1 MKTIEFKNHKI
12 VIYASIET
20 LPIKRYQKFNKFLM
34 IDNEVGSCFEDYD
47 VRTSKAVEFL
57 RKDLKEEAI
66 QELENR
72 RQAVFN
78 SFEEYSPK
86 NNAFAILVHSID
98 DKIYSNYSDEGI
110 KEVIDKLDEIG
121 YNRKE
126 LDKEVSEV
134 KKK

>member
-1 MKTIEFKNHKI
+1 
-12 VIYASIET
+12 
-20 LPIKRYQKFNKFLM
+20 M

-47 VRTSKAVEFL
+47 TRTLKTLEFL

-72 RQAVFN
+72 RQAVYN

-121 YNRKE
+121 FTKQE
-126 LDKEVSEV
+126 LDEHVSEV